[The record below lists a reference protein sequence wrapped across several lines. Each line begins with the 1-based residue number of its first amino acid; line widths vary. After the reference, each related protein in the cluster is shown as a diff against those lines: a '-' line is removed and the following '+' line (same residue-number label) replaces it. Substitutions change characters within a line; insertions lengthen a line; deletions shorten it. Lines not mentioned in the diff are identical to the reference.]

1 MKKIIALLMFYVL
14 LVSCASLSTQGE
26 KVLVTS
32 NPERIEGCEFMGQ
45 VESFSILIDLTAN
58 GVAYNHAR
66 NELMNEA
73 RKLGANVVITS
84 SNSDTTGKA
93 YKCNSTTS

>member
-1 MKKIIALLMFYVL
+1 MIRTIVLLML
-14 LVSCASLSTQGE
+14 CILQASCASLSTQGE

-32 NPERIEGCEFMGQ
+32 SLKRIEGCKFIGQ
-45 VESFSILIDLTAN
+45 VESSSIWIDFRAN

-73 RKLGANVVITS
+73 RKLGANVVIAL
-84 SNSDTTGKA
+84 SNSDTTGEA
-93 YKCNSTTS
+93 YKCNSTTY

>member
-1 MKKIIALLMFYVL
+1 MFYVL

-58 GVAYNHAR
+58 GVAYKHAR